1 MNREITEFKIRDE
14 EIKKFMTLISL
25 IESNSIITEDECPL
39 DIVKTNPI
47 LKASAM
53 LALYNIIESTI
64 SNLLN
69 YMHNSLCSKNLSFDD
84 LNNEI
89 QNLYITYHYKFK
101 QKKGD
106 DIHQF
111 VSLVND
117 TIKLVTGKTIFN
129 LKYKQ
134 MSEYYSIYSGNL
146 DTKKIRTTLD
156 KYGVKL
162 PYLKY
167 TNGRIYKSTK
177 EEIDELNKNNN
188 KKNIVGHSLH
198 TIMNVRNK
206 LAHGEL
212 SFEEY
217 GRQLVTDDLKT
228 YYRDTLFFLRITILK
243 VNYFLLKERF
253 KSQQ

>member
-1 MNREITEFKIRDE
+1 MIRERKEFNIRDE
-14 EIKKFMTLISL
+14 EIKKFLNLISL
-25 IESNSIITEDECPL
+25 IESNSIIVENELDI

-53 LALYNIIESTI
+53 LALYNIVESTI

-69 YMHNSLCSKNLSFDD
+69 YIHNTLCSKQLSFDD
-84 LNNEI
+84 LNNDI
-89 QNLYITYHYKFK
+89 QNLYITYHYKYK

-111 VSLVND
+111 ANLIND
-117 TIKLVTGKTIFN
+117 TIKLVTGKKIFN

-146 DTKKIRTTLD
+146 DTRKIRTTLY
-156 KYGVKL
+156 KYGVHI

-167 TNGRIYKSTK
+167 SKGNVSKSNQ
-177 EEIDELNKNNN
+177 EEIQDLGKSSD
-188 KKNIVGHSLH
+188 KTSIVGHSLL
-198 TIMNVRNK
+198 TIMNTRNK

-217 GRQLVTDDLKT
+217 GRNLVTEDLKG
-228 YYRDTLFFLRITILK
+228 YYKDTILFLRIVTLK
-243 VNYFLLKERF
+243 VNYYISKE
-253 KSQQ
+253 KYKG